1 MPRFEKCNHC
11 KYGWNNQHGC
21 SYPDPLDQCK
31 IDLSCYQPMTEAQ
44 KFQQEAER
52 ECKSDKANRTKLV
65 GDIFSGYDIIDT
77 TNPMEMA
84 NYYASELMKE
94 VKKSSVKQKKKVSAN
109 VLPKVDDK
117 DDYEHWD
124 TDKCMV
130 SAVELS
136 KKSDVSVATIRM
148 NCRKG
153 LYPGATKVNG
163 KWLIPIYRFQCS
175 RK

>member
-1 MPRFEKCNHC
+1 MPRFEKCDHC
-11 KYGWNNQHGC
+11 KYGWNNPHGC
-21 SYPDPLDQCK
+21 NYPDPLDPCRV
-31 IDLSCYQPMTEAQ
+31 DMSCYQPMTEAQ
-44 KFQQEAER
+44 KFQQKAER
-52 ECKSDKANRTKLV
+52 ECKSDKTNHTKLV

-77 TNPMEMA
+77 TNPIEMA
-84 NYYASELMKE
+84 NYYASEYMKE
-94 VKKSSVKQKKKVSAN
+94 LKKTSVKQKKKVSSN
-109 VLPKVDDK
+109 SPFK
-117 DDYEHWD
+117 
-124 TDKCMV
+124 MV

-136 KKSDVSVATIRM
+136 QKLGVPVATIRM

>member
-11 KYGWNNQHGC
+11 KYGWNNPHGC
-21 SYPDPLDQCK
+21 NFPDPLDPCK

-52 ECKSDKANRTKLV
+52 ACKSDKANRTKLV
-65 GDIFSGYDIIDT
+65 GNIFSGYDIIDT

-94 VKKSSVKQKKKVSAN
+94 VKKTSIKQKKKASSN
-109 VLPKVDDK
+109 VLSKVADK

-124 TDKCMV
+124 TDKCMI
-130 SAVELS
+130 SIAELS
-136 KKSDVSVATIRM
+136 QKLGVPVTTIRM

-153 LYPGATKVNG
+153 LYPGATKING
-163 KWLIPIYRFQCS
+163 KWVIPVYQFQYS